1 MIPGSVP
8 LTTGSGSGWPK
19 NMRIRIPNTWFMTT
33 SCFQLSE
40 APSAQRGKVGA
51 ETIAKKNKAAEEE
64 IEQMLAQLKS

>member
-1 MIPGSVP
+1 MVP
-8 LTTGSGSGWPK
+8 
-19 NMRIRIPNTWFMTT
+19 